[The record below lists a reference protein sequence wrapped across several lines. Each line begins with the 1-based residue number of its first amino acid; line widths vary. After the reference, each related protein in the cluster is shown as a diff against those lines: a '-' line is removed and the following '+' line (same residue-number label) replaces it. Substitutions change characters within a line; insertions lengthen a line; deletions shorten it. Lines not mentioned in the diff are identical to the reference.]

1 LLKASLHED
10 FSSEEEYNSCCSTAN
25 PFTAQKAQFRS
36 VKAMTLAYNTEIPC
50 QGKNKTGLTQAA
62 STPLVSRTLT
72 TTAGELAVDD
82 ADWLPNAET
91 FAQTGTKPFCN
102 LPVCYANGKYWMGAT
117 KTANFTVPLVGHAK
131 NLCLAA
137 SMPDRSTFAKGLA
150 AASFFHEFAELATAV
165 EPRFIDAVRRSRMIL
180 DPDSAWPLPWV
191 RLQRLHTRP
200 PVMRS

>member
-1 LLKASLHED
+1 
-10 FSSEEEYNSCCSTAN
+10 
-25 PFTAQKAQFRS
+25 
-36 VKAMTLAYNTEIPC
+36 MTLAYNTEIPC

-82 ADWLPNAET
+82 TDWLPNAET

-117 KTANFTVPLVGHAK
+117 KTTNFTVPLVGHAK